1 MGRRRKGKKREMK
14 RENKRGKVGKRE
26 EGDGEVGVEGGVRV
40 RVRVGVGMGVGV
52 EVRVVLEGEEW
63 VKGGVSVVRG
73 WGRVRLVRVRE
84 RVRVRNE

>member
-1 MGRRRKGKKREMK
+1 MKREM
-14 RENKRGKVGKRE
+14 KRGKVGKRG
-26 EGDGEVGVEGGVRV
+26 EGNGQVGVEGGVRV
-40 RVRVGVGMGVGV
+40 RVRVRVRVGVGVGVGV